1 MSLELQETVSTEVVY
16 FSVGTREF
24 SKQTL
29 QTVHGLGVPPMSKE
43 NAKNSSHA
51 DSAENNRNY
60 NIGGLSE
67 KNKEQ
72 NKLQR
77 ARHNCYMLP
86 PFQFIICLIK
96 FE

>member
-43 NAKNSSHA
+43 NAK
-51 DSAENNRNY
+51 
-60 NIGGLSE
+60 
-67 KNKEQ
+67 
-72 NKLQR
+72 R
-77 ARHNCYMLP
+77 AVTLTQLRT
-86 PFQFIICLIK
+86 IVTTI
-96 FE
+96 